1 METIVLKPK
10 DIILH
15 LCESEEKLWMQKD
28 ASESS
33 INTDLGSSIL
43 G

>member
-15 LCESEEKLWMQKD
+15 LCESEEKLWMQRD
-28 ASESS
+28 ASECS